1 MDFPHLTSPGA
12 IGSLELPNR
21 IAMCPMGIL
30 FSEEDGSV
38 GDREAAFYER
48 RARGGAGLLIQGTA
62 CVAYPQGANH
72 ERMPAVS
79 DDRYLPGMERL
90 VAGVHRQ
97 GGRIA
102 AQLNHMGFYSFLD
115 LVEGRPRLVP
125 FEPGRPSPDAL
136 TFLAPREEMAAMS
149 APFLAPGAELG
160 FRVADEDDIAWVVDR
175 FAEAA
180 ARCVRAGYDG
190 LELHAGHGYLLDQF
204 LSPRNTR
211 TDGWGGDLEGRARL
225 LLTVIGAIRERVGA
239 TYPLWMRINA
249 REYHREVGEVFEEQ
263 CAVVAMAQ
271 AAGIDAVHVTAYA
284 NTDVATS
291 ATDSYAPHV
300 VGDLPGFAAEVRRRT
315 GLPVITYGRYEPEE
329 AEGILAEGGADV
341 IAFGRRLLADPDLP
355 RRLAAGAREEIRPCA
370 YQYRCIGN
378 IALRERAECT
388 VNPTLG
394 RESDPALAVAGPRRV
409 LVVGGGPAGMEVA
422 RLLAG
427 AGAEV
432 RLQEAAEGLG
442 GRLADAGALDGPL
455 GQLRDWLEGQ
465 VRAAGVEVVCGRPV
479 SDAGDAAG
487 FDDVV
492 VATGASWAPVD
503 PALPGAL
510 GVADLGSW
518 LRADDDTVGARL
530 AVVGVGKAG
539 LAIAR
544 AAVDRGRSVVL
555 VSPEAYVAPQ
565 LGMPGRARMVA
576 DYLAAGGEL
585 VTRAAASWDGSTL
598 RIEPA
603 TGEPEER
610 SVDTAI
616 VADPVPVPT
625 PAWAVGIAAPVRV
638 HLLGDASGPAALV
651 GAFHGAADVARTIAT
666 EALA

>member
-12 IGSLELPNR
+12 IGSLQVPNR

-30 FSEEDGSV
+30 FSEDDGSV

-48 RARGGAGLLIQGTA
+48 RARGGVGLLIQGTA
-62 CVAYPQGANH
+62 CVAYPRGANH
-72 ERMPAVS
+72 ARMPAVS

-115 LVEGRPRLVP
+115 LIEGRPRLVP
-125 FEPGRPSPDAL
+125 FEPARPAPDAL
-136 TFLAPREEMAAMS
+136 SFLAPREELQAMS
-149 APFLAPGAELG
+149 APFLDPAAELG
-160 FRVADEDDIAWVVDR
+160 FRVADEDDLAWVVSC
-175 FAEAA
+175 FADAA
-180 ARCVRAGYDG
+180 ERCVRAGYDG

-211 TDGWGGDLEGRARL
+211 TDGWGGDLDGRARL

-239 TYPLWMRINA
+239 AFPLWMRVNA
-249 REYHREVGEVFEEQ
+249 REYHREVGESFEEQ
-263 CAVVAMAQ
+263 CAVIERAQ
-271 AAGIDAVHVTAYA
+271 AAGIDGVHVTAYA

-315 GLPVITYGRYEPEE
+315 GLPVITFGRFEPDE
-329 AEGILAEGGADV
+329 AERILAEGGADLV
-341 IAFGRRLLADPDLP
+341 AFGRRVLADPDLP
-355 RRLAAGAREEIRPCA
+355 RKLAAGASDDVRPCA

-378 IALRERAECT
+378 IALRESASCT
-388 VNPTLG
+388 VNAELG
-394 RESDPALAVAGPRRV
+394 REYEAGPGDATGRRV

-427 AGAEV
+427 AGATV
-432 RLQEAAEGLG
+432 RLQEAAETLG
-442 GRLADAGALDGPL
+442 GRLADAAALDGPL
-455 GQLRDWLEGQ
+455 AQLLAWLERQ
-465 VRAAGVEVVCGRPV
+465 VHAAGVEVVCGRPF
-479 SDAGDAAG
+479 SDPADAGG

-510 GVADLGSW
+510 GVADLGGW
-518 LRADDDTVGARL
+518 LRRDDATVGDRV
-530 AVVGVGKAG
+530 AVVGVGRAG

-544 AAVDRGRSVVL
+544 AAVDRGRTVVL
-555 VSPEAYVAPQ
+555 VSPEGYVAPQ
-565 LGMPGRARMVA
+565 LGMPGRARVVA

-585 VTRAAASWDGSTL
+585 VTSATATLTGSTL

-603 TGEPEER
+603 RGEPQVRE
-610 SVDTAI
+610 VDT
-616 VADPVPVPT
+616 VVLADPATVPT
-625 PAWAVGIAAPVRV
+625 PAWAEGAAAPARV
-638 HLLGDASGPAALV
+638 HVLGDAAGPGALV
-651 GAFHGAADVARTIAT
+651 GAFHGAAD
-666 EALA
+666 LAAAMVGRVPA

>member
-12 IGSLELPNR
+12 IGTLTLPNR

-30 FSEEDGSV
+30 FGEEDGSV

-62 CVAYPQGANH
+62 CVAYPHGANH

-102 AQLNHMGFYSFLD
+102 AQLNHMGFYAFLD
-115 LVEGRPRLVP
+115 LVEGRGRLVP
-125 FEPGRPSPDAL
+125 FEPARPSPDAL
-136 TFLAPREEMAAMS
+136 SFLAPREEMAAMS

-180 ARCVRAGYDG
+180 ERCVRAGYDG

-225 LLTVIGAIRERVGA
+225 LLTVIGAIRERIGA
-239 TYPLWMRINA
+239 TFPLWMRINA

-263 CAVVAMAQ
+263 CAVIDLAQ

-291 ATDSYAPHV
+291 ATDSYAPHT

-329 AEGILAEGGADV
+329 AERILADGGADV

-355 RRLAAGAREEIRPCA
+355 RLLAGGEREAIRPCA

-378 IALRERAECT
+378 IALRERAECSI
-388 VNPTLG
+388 NADLG
-394 RESDPALAVAGPRRV
+394 RESEPALALGGSRRV

-427 AGAEV
+427 AGADV
-432 RLQEAAEGLG
+432 RLQEAAGALG

-455 GQLRDWLEGQ
+455 AQLRDWLEAQ
-465 VRAAGVEVVCGRPV
+465 VRAAGVEVVCGRPF
-479 SDAGDAAG
+479 DDPAGAEG

-492 VATGASWAPVD
+492 VATGASWQPAD

-510 GVADLGSW
+510 GVADLGAW
-518 LRADDDTVGARL
+518 LREDDGTVGARV

-544 AAVDRGRSVVL
+544 AAVDRGRTVVL
-555 VSPEAYVAPQ
+555 VSAEAYVAPQ

-585 VTRAAASWDGSTL
+585 LTRAAPSWDGSTL
-598 RIEPA
+598 RVDVGG
-603 TGEPEER
+603 GELQER
-610 SVDTAI
+610 AVDTVI
-616 VADPVPVPT
+616 LADPVPVPT
-625 PAWAVGIAAPVRV
+625 PAWADGIVAPTRV
-638 HLLGDASGPAALV
+638 HVLGDAAGPGALV
-651 GAFHGAADVARTIAT
+651 GAFHGAADLARTIAT
-666 EALA
+666 AADT